1 MAAEWLISALL
12 IAICSP
18 AFGHFETVRPVWT
31 HIARWLAYLGVTGL
45 HGATVGRPWT
55 LLWIL
60 GLPLLGA
67 TFDVAWCLKHGIHPL
82 TAEPRERTSNCVA

>member
-31 HIARWLAYLGVTGL
+31 RIVRWLAYLGVTGL
-45 HGATVGRPWT
+45 LGATVGRPGRCYGSSGCPCSARHST
-55 LLWIL
+55 SR
-60 GLPLLGA
+60 GA
-67 TFDVAWCLKHGIHPL
+67 
-82 TAEPRERTSNCVA
+82 